1 MRAPALCLLIAV
13 GASGIS
19 AVEDAVNSKE
29 VPAQVSYSEVSP
41 RQTSKHPLRAPA
53 ALLSPRSPCCVLT
66 RHSTTVTHPAPF
78 SLPWAL
84 QDEFKA
90 LLDGRSLAEHAS
102 RRRLKQGF
110 GYCSGGCLPLN
121 LGCCS
126 DIGMDEDACRAGQFF
141 QFCQWNDM
149 TVPAII
155 VVCCIVTCIV
165 ICCVCC
171 CRRRERR
178 NREMSI
184 PLNVTL
190 MQPGMMQPVM
200 MQPGMVQPGMVQVP
214 YQQMSGKA

>member
-29 VPAQVSYSEVSP
+29 VPAQVSYSE
-41 RQTSKHPLRAPA
+41 
-53 ALLSPRSPCCVLT
+53 
-66 RHSTTVTHPAPF
+66 
-78 SLPWAL
+78 
-84 QDEFKA
+84 DEFKA

-102 RRRLKQGF
+102 RRRLRDGF
-110 GYCSGGCLPLN
+110 GFCSGHCGFPLP
-121 LGCCS
+121 GCCS
-126 DIGMDEDACRAGQFF
+126 DLGMNEDACRAGQFF
-141 QFCQWNDM
+141 QLCQWNDM
-149 TVPAII
+149 TIPAII

-178 NREMSI
+178 NREMSM
-184 PLNVTL
+184 PLNVTV

-200 MQPGMVQPGMVQVP
+200 TQPVMVQMP